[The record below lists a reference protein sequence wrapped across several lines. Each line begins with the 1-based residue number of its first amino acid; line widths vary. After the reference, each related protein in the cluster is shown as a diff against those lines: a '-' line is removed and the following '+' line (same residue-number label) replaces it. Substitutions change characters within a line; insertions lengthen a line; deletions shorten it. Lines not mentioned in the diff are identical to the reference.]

1 MTSFLLGPST
11 HLSHR
16 IRLDST
22 SVKVFSTR
30 NGSQHVSHVP
40 DNGVELLLPPVELA
54 PKSAPCPR
62 LWRRRHMCDSH
73 AEVATIKPRAPCRH
87 ALCTWRTSTKR
98 TLPGHN
104 QVTADEALRHLNEA
118 GWQDTVEQ
126 GQTHAKLSIET
137 SRGPRMLRPTTLDLI
152 ITPTGPK
159 DQIQR
164 TTSNFQNILVRV
176 RAKYLDVKA
185 RYKLLK
191 HRKVLGRGSHG
202 QAPEEYVH
210 KFANWTPYEHLIC
223 R

>member
-1 MTSFLLGPST
+1 MTSFLLGPSA

-30 NGSQHVSHVP
+30 NGSPHVSHVP

-73 AEVATIKPRAPCRH
+73 AEVATIKPRAPYRH
-87 ALCTWRTSTKR
+87 ASWRTSTKR
-98 TLPGHN
+98 TLPAYN
-104 QVTADEALRHLNEA
+104 KVTADEAGL
-118 GWQDTVEQ
+118 QDTVEQ
-126 GQTHAKLSIET
+126 GQPHAKLSIET

-152 ITPTGPK
+152 ITPTK

-185 RYKLLK
+185 QYKLLK
-191 HRKVLGRGSHG
+191 HRR
-202 QAPEEYVH
+202 EEREQFGLFKY
-210 KFANWTPYEHLIC
+210 
-223 R
+223 